1 MIFRTVFDRLPTLP
15 YTALGEDVE
24 ILFTLE
30 VDDNGREHLVESG
43 KRSIK
48 DYINSFRDECDL
60 NSILAKV
67 VRTGDPSPLSVRPGL
82 FIDTTDTPSN
92 LREFISIGRKIDE
105 FCSSQNLTFDDFL
118 KKISSPVSDSATE
131 PASDIPKEEVNSN
144 ES

>member
-1 MIFRTVFDRLPTLP
+1 MLFRTVYDRLPTLP
-15 YTALGEDVE
+15 YSASGEDFE

-30 VDDNGREHLVESG
+30 VDDKGREHLIESG

-60 NSILAKV
+60 NSIIAKV
-67 VRTGDPSPLSVRPGL
+67 VRTGDISPLSVRPGL

-92 LREFISIGRKIDE
+92 LRDFISIGRKIDE
-105 FCSSQNLTFDDFL
+105 FCSSQNMTFDDFL
-118 KKISSPVSDSATE
+118 KKISTPVSAPT
-131 PASDIPKEEVNSN
+131 SDIPKEEVNTD